1 MAEPID
7 VAVIIL
13 AKDEERNIARAVT
26 SVASHFAQVFVVD
39 SGSTD
44 RTREL
49 ARECGAQV
57 FENPW
62 PGYAAQR
69 NWSIDQLP
77 ITAGWIFFL
86 DADEYVEPPFLAE
99 LHEALARSP
108 QSVAGYSV
116 RRTLEWGGAH
126 IVHGGVQDARI
137 VRLFRRGRGRCDT
150 RAVNE
155 HIVLDGVE
163 ATLETPLAHWNDSG
177 LKRWIDKHLVYARL
191 EASSLL
197 DDLLHPPQ
205 NATGP
210 SARSRLSKRRLY
222 AALPPFWRAAAR
234 FGYSMTVQE
243 GYRDGLDAAP
253 YYLLHHLLYPMLT
266 DVHFVAQAAKR
277 LVDAPTRKDP

>member
-1 MAEPID
+1 MAEQVD
-7 VAVIIL
+7 VAVVIL
-13 AKDEERNIARAVT
+13 SKDEERNIARAVS
-26 SVASHFAQVFVVD
+26 SVVPHFAQVFVLD

-49 ARECGAQV
+49 AREHGAQV

-69 NWSIDQLP
+69 NWAIDHLP

-86 DADEYVEPPFLAE
+86 DADEYVEAPFVAE
-99 LHEALARSP
+99 VREALARAP
-108 QSVAGYSV
+108 LSVAGFSI

-126 IVHGGVQDARI
+126 IVHGGIQDARI
-137 VRLFRRGRGRCDT
+137 IRLLRRGRGRCDA

-163 ATLETPLAHWNDSG
+163 ATLETPVAHWNDSG
-177 LKRWIDKHLVYARL
+177 LRRWVDKHLVYARL

-197 DDLLHPPQ
+197 DDLLSAPKEG
-205 NATGP
+205 TGP
-210 SARSRLSKRRLY
+210 SARSRHRKRRLY

-266 DVHFVAQAAKR
+266 DVHFVAQAAQR
-277 LVDAPTRKDP
+277 LAHRPRKAP